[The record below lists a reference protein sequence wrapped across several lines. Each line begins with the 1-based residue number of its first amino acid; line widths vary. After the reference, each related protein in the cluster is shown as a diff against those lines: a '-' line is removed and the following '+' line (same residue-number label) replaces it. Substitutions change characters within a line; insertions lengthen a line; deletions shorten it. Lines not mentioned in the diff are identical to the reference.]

1 MRIGALLLA
10 LCAWIPRALAG
21 ESQTIEHKTTL
32 AELFPANEVTAL
44 AKTLPAER
52 VVTFRVR
59 APETR

>member
-1 MRIGALLLA
+1 VRLDAAGARRRVA
-10 LCAWIPRALAG
+10 NN
-21 ESQTIEHKTTL
+21 KTTL